1 MKLASIVPMKNV
13 NRTFDGDY
21 AMLLT
26 HLSDYYPNKHPRNCY
41 VIMDNSLIELGK
53 AASIEATYDAAI
65 KCNAN
70 EIILPDV
77 FRDKWL
83 TLERV
88 RESIDWLL
96 YDVHDFHPFNLM
108 AVCQGNTAA
117 DFIDCFHTLCAMP
130 EIHCIGIPKVAET
143 LLPEGRPGFEPLW
156 RNCSK
161 RIHLLGCWTS
171 LNEMK
176 QYKHPELIRSCD
188 TCIPALLSTREV
200 YDVWAKRPEK
210 TIDLVND
217 EINPY
222 VYEELLAQLREE
234 RLV

>member
-13 NRTFDGDY
+13 ARTFDGDY

-26 HLSDYYPNKHPRNCY
+26 HLVDYYPKIHHKNCY
-41 VIMDNSLIELGK
+41 TIMDNSLIELGS
-53 AASIEATYDAAI
+53 AASIEATFNAAV

-70 EIILPDV
+70 ELILPDV
-77 FRDKWL
+77 FRDGYA
-83 TLERV
+83 TLEKV
-88 RESIDWLL
+88 RESIDWLF
-96 YDVHDFHPFNLM
+96 YDCSNYKPINLM
-108 AVCQGNTAA
+108 AVCQGSTANE
-117 DFIDCFHTLCAMP
+117 FITCFHNLASIP

-156 RNCSK
+156 QRCSK

-171 LNEMK
+171 LEEMK

-188 TCIPALLSTREV
+188 TCIPALLSTHRI
-200 YDVWAKRPEK
+200 YDVWAKRPDK

-217 EINPY
+217 EIDPL
-222 VYEELLAQLREE
+222 VYDELLEQLREE
-234 RLV
+234 RLL